1 MSEGQTV
8 ALTPKSFFEQALLND
23 PYPIYRRFLAE
34 GPMHYVNY
42 KNGAWAVFSHADCST
57 AIRDVRLTAKRTG
70 LLLLTLPP
78 ERRDEFKELARLL
91 GQWMLFIDAPEHTRL
106 RKLMNKG
113 FSPAIVESLRP
124 QIERI
129 VDRMLE
135 PLARAS
141 EADLMQA
148 LAYPLPMR
156 VIAEMLGVSDAM
168 HHQLLEWTDAIA
180 RLFGASLQTP
190 ESVQPAN
197 DAVLKLTK
205 FFRESVAERRKKK
218 GDDLISLL
226 LDIEEGGEVLTE
238 EEVYAQCVM
247 LLFGGHETTRNLVG
261 NGMYTL
267 LRHPAEMAELR
278 ENAGLIRSAVE
289 ELLRYESPVQYTGRM
304 AKEELEICGVRLR
317 AGDPILFI
325 LGAANRDPQQFRDA
339 DRLDLKR
346 VSNPHLAFGAGAHFC
361 IGNQL
366 ARPEGQVAILKL
378 VERFPRMQLAPQS
391 VEWVPNPVLRGLKAL
406 PVEL

>member
-1 MSEGQTV
+1 MSEAQTV
-8 ALTPKSFFEQALLND
+8 ALTPKSLFEQALLND

-70 LLLLTLPP
+70 LFLLTLPP

-113 FSPAIVESLRP
+113 FSAAIVESLRP

-129 VDRMLE
+129 VDCMLE
-135 PLARAS
+135 PLVHAS

-148 LAYPLPMR
+148 IAYPLPMR
-156 VIAEMLGVSDAM
+156 VIAEMLGVPDAM
-168 HHQLLEWTDAIA
+168 HDRLLEWTDAIA
-180 RLFGASLQTP
+180 RLFGTSLQTP

-205 FFRESVAERRKKK
+205 FFRETVAERRKKK

-325 LGAANRDPQQFRDA
+325 LGAANRDPQQFRDT

-346 VSNPHLAFGAGAHFC
+346 LNNPHLAFGAGAHFC

-366 ARPEGQVAILKL
+366 ARLEGQVAILKL